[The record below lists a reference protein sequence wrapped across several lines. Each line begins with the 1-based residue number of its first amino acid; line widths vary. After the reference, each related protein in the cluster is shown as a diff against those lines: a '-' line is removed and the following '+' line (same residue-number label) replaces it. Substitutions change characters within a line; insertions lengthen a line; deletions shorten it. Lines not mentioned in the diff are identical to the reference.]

1 MVRWAMFVVA
11 LLSLSTS
18 AEVETAA
25 LAADLGVT
33 PYEAGQLV
41 RGALPSVVLRT
52 ADGAKAETLA
62 KAMRARGQVALAC
75 DLTQVIATEAMHT
88 VRGFRIEADALVSE
102 SPNGTS
108 ERLPWADVRCAVR
121 AVHQANSQSLDVTHE
136 RKFDLTRAVISQ
148 GLVMTKASTK
158 EKASAAALRE
168 PVLYLF
174 RRGGPPWR
182 LAETQGRYGSLGPLV
197 RPTRLENFE
206 TLLRLVRERIPHAP
220 WDERLVTLRPR
231 SETISSDFRGHQ
243 TNVSSASTV
252 DLFAHVVATSIA
264 PG

>member
-1 MVRWAMFVVA
+1 MFAVT

-18 AEVETAA
+18 PDAETAA

-52 ADGAKAETLA
+52 ADGQKAEKLA
-62 KAMRARGQVALAC
+62 ASMRGRGQVALAC
-75 DLTQVIATEAMHT
+75 DLAQVIATEAMHT
-88 VRGFRIEADALVSE
+88 VRGFRIEALGLVSE
-102 SPNGTS
+102 NPNGTS
-108 ERLPWADVRCAVR
+108 EHLPWAEVRCAVR
-121 AVHQANSQSLDVTHE
+121 AVHQGSSQSLDVAHE
-136 RKFDLTRAVISQ
+136 RKFDLTRAVLSQ

-158 EKASAAALRE
+158 EKATAASVRE

-174 RRGGPPWR
+174 RRGGAPWR

-206 TLLRLVRERIPHAP
+206 TLVRLVRERIPHAP
-220 WDERLVTLRPR
+220 WDERLVALRPR
-231 SETISSDFRGHQ
+231 TESISSDFRGHQ
-243 TNVSSASTV
+243 TNISSASTV
-252 DLFAHVVATSIA
+252 DLLAHVVAASIA
-264 PG
+264 LPIL